1 MGRFGRNGMN
11 SGLVWAGFTIAV
23 VFLGFVGYHFAVRTL
38 RFVTLAVAAAVVVL
52 ITRYGITHP
61 ARGPTDLVNAFT
73 RGASELSAAFFQPLL
88 PGRHIPAP
96 GRIGWLVIIVALVF
110 AYRELE
116 VWAMRWQPPTV
127 DTSRLDSDEPGDQ
140 ERSAPG
146 GAGAGITDAQRSD
159 GFVAELRFRLQAVQ
173 VRAPAILPGDTMPNA
188 LASIAENSGIDGGGL
203 AGAIIRFVGMLWPN
217 PRRYRV
223 RFWVE
228 PTAEPTGRM
237 ERATTDR
244 RVTVN
249 LEDPQTGG
257 SIATNTLS
265 ARDLLHEGAS
275 AVAGYVAQQIFM
287 KDPTAPPWSVGS
299 FEGVDLAAM
308 LLARQRQVPPESL
321 EDAHLSR
328 RMQINILERAVSDS
342 PGAGVARYE
351 LAHLYDLEGY
361 HVRALRLHVINRSQ
375 YPRFWRGRY
384 RLGMSLEMIAN
395 PVLRIQDEEAAHMRE
410 ILRALDRCRVT
421 YDAERIYDKFLEER
435 LPGSLRGELPR
446 ALREELLIA
455 AQSELR
461 IVRRQLTLWRVIWA
475 MFCHR
480 DERMIR
486 RPYLRLR
493 ERQSF
498 HDGARVAE
506 LLVAVR
512 QSLLEE
518 KPGRARRDSHSAKR
532 AMKIVAAIT
541 GDSAAIQAVLNP
553 TAQNGPKPP
562 RQLGPNAE
570 RTRWLPWQR
579 RTPSWEAA
587 YNAACLYAALD
598 QERDHMAEQAV
609 VSLTRAVTNRD
620 RGAEPPW
627 DWISTDPDLAGL
639 RLSAQF
645 RRFLEDLWRKDY
657 PMENRK
663 SAHH

>member
-1 MGRFGRNGMN
+1 
-11 SGLVWAGFTIAV
+11 V
-23 VFLGFVGYHFAVRTL
+23 
-38 RFVTLAVAAAVVVL
+38 
-52 ITRYGITHP
+52 
-61 ARGPTDLVNAFT
+61 
-73 RGASELSAAFFQPLL
+73 
-88 PGRHIPAP
+88 
-96 GRIGWLVIIVALVF
+96 GWLVIIVFLAF

-127 DTSRLDSDEPGDQ
+127 DTSRLDGDQ
-140 ERSAPG
+140 PGAQESGAPG
-146 GAGAGITDAQRSD
+146 GPGGAITAGQRSD
-159 GFVAELRFRLQAVQ
+159 EFAAELRFRLRAVE
-173 VRAPAILPGDTMPNA
+173 VRTPAILPGDTMPNA

-223 RFWVE
+223 RFWIE
-228 PTAEPTGRM
+228 PAGRV
-237 ERATTDR
+237 ERATTSR

-257 SIATNTLS
+257 TIATNTLP
-265 ARDLLHEGAS
+265 ACDLSHEAAS

-308 LLARQRQVPPESL
+308 LLVKQQQVSPESVKDLLLSRQRK
-321 EDAHLSR
+321 
-328 RMQINILERAVSDS
+328 IGILEKAVSDS

-351 LAHLYDLEGY
+351 LAHLSDLAGY
-361 HVRALRLHVINRSQ
+361 HARALRLHAVNRSQ

-395 PVLRIQDEEAAHMRE
+395 PAFSIPDEEATDMRE
-410 ILRALDRCRVT
+410 SLSILDRCRVT
-421 YDAERIYDKFLEER
+421 RDAGRIYDEFARER
-435 LPGSLRGELPR
+435 LPGPLKEKRAD
-446 ALREELLIA
+446 ALRETLLAA
-455 AQSELR
+455 AQNELR

-498 HDGARVAE
+498 HDGACVAE

-512 QSLLEE
+512 RSLLEE
-518 KPGRARRDSHSAKR
+518 EPGRARRDSHSAKR
-532 AMKIVAAIT
+532 AMNIVAAIT

-553 TAQNGPKPP
+553 TAQYRPKPSRQPGPK
-562 RQLGPNAE
+562 AD

-587 YNAACLYAALD
+587 YNAACLYAALEQKSGYG
-598 QERDHMAEQAV
+598 QERDLARQAV
-609 VSLTRAVTNRD
+609 VSLVRAVTDRD
-620 RGAEPPW
+620 RGTEPPW
-627 DWISTDPDLAGL
+627 DWISTDPDLASL
-639 RLSAQF
+639 RSSGEFLS
-645 RRFLEDLWRKDY
+645 FLHDLQRKDY
-657 PMENRK
+657 PMAGPK

>member
-1 MGRFGRNGMN
+1 MN
-11 SGLVWAGFTIAV
+11 SALVWAGFVIAT
-23 VFLGFVGYHFAVRTL
+23 VFLGFVGYHFTVRTL
-38 RFVTLAVAAAVVVL
+38 RFVTLAVVAAMVVL
-52 ITRYGITHP
+52 ITRYGVTHP

-73 RGASELSAAFFQPLL
+73 RGAGELSAAFFQPLL

-127 DTSRLDSDEPGDQ
+127 DTSRLDGDQ
-140 ERSAPG
+140 PGAQESGAPG
-146 GAGAGITDAQRSD
+146 GPGGAITAGQRPD
-159 GFVAELRFRLQAVQ
+159 EFAAELRFRLRAVE
-173 VRAPAILPGDTMPNA
+173 VRMPAILPGDTMPNA

-223 RFWVE
+223 RFWIE
-228 PTAEPTGRM
+228 PAGRV
-237 ERATTDR
+237 ERATTSR

-257 SIATNTLS
+257 TIATNTLP
-265 ARDLLHEGAS
+265 ACDLSHEAAS
-275 AVAGYVAQQIFM
+275 AVAGDVAQQIFM

-308 LLARQRQVPPESL
+308 LLVKQQQVSPESVKDLLLSRQRKIE
-321 EDAHLSR
+321 
-328 RMQINILERAVSDS
+328 ILEKAVSDS

-351 LAHLYDLEGY
+351 LAHLSDLAGY
-361 HVRALRLHVINRSQ
+361 HARALRLHAINRSQ

-395 PVLRIQDEEAAHMRE
+395 PAFSIPDEEATDMRE
-410 ILRALDRCRVT
+410 SLSILDRCRVT
-421 YDAERIYDKFLEER
+421 RDAGRIYDEFARER
-435 LPGSLRGELPR
+435 LPGPLKEKRAD
-446 ALREELLIA
+446 ALREMLLAA
-455 AQSELR
+455 AQNELR

-498 HDGARVAE
+498 HDGACVAE

-512 QSLLEE
+512 RSLLEE
-518 KPGRARRDSHSAKR
+518 GNQSGPLLICGVSVLASA
-532 AMKIVAAIT
+532 
-541 GDSAAIQAVLNP
+541 L
-553 TAQNGPKPP
+553 
-562 RQLGPNAE
+562 
-570 RTRWLPWQR
+570 
-579 RTPSWEAA
+579 
-587 YNAACLYAALD
+587 
-598 QERDHMAEQAV
+598 
-609 VSLTRAVTNRD
+609 
-620 RGAEPPW
+620 
-627 DWISTDPDLAGL
+627 
-639 RLSAQF
+639 
-645 RRFLEDLWRKDY
+645 
-657 PMENRK
+657 
-663 SAHH
+663 

>member
-1 MGRFGRNGMN
+1 
-11 SGLVWAGFTIAV
+11 
-23 VFLGFVGYHFAVRTL
+23 
-38 RFVTLAVAAAVVVL
+38 
-52 ITRYGITHP
+52 
-61 ARGPTDLVNAFT
+61 
-73 RGASELSAAFFQPLL
+73 
-88 PGRHIPAP
+88 
-96 GRIGWLVIIVALVF
+96 
-110 AYRELE
+110 
-116 VWAMRWQPPTV
+116 
-127 DTSRLDSDEPGDQ
+127 
-140 ERSAPG
+140 
-146 GAGAGITDAQRSD
+146 
-159 GFVAELRFRLQAVQ
+159 
-173 VRAPAILPGDTMPNA
+173 MPNA

-228 PTAEPTGRM
+228 PTTEPMGRM

-257 SIATNTLS
+257 SIATNTLP
-265 ARDLLHEGAS
+265 ACDLLHEGAS

-287 KDPTAPPWSVGS
+287 KDPTVPPWSVGS
-299 FEGVDLAAM
+299 FDGVDLAAM
-308 LLARQRQVPPESL
+308 LLARQRQVPSESPK
-321 EDAHLSR
+321 DAHLSR
-328 RMQINILERAVSDS
+328 TMQINILEKAVSDS

-361 HVRALRLHVINRSQ
+361 HMKALRLHVINRSQ

-395 PVLRIQDEEAAHMRE
+395 PALRIHDEESADMRE
-410 ILRALDRCRVT
+410 ILRALDRCHVT
-421 YDAERIYDKFLEER
+421 SDAEGIYDRSLKER
-435 LPGSLRGELPR
+435 LPGSTRGNLSA
-446 ALREELLIA
+446 ALRQELLIA

-461 IVRRQLTLWRVIWA
+461 VVRRQLTLWRVIWA

-486 RPYLRLR
+486 MLYLRLR

-512 QSLLEE
+512 QSLLGEE
-518 KPGRARRDSHSAKR
+518 LAGARRDSHNAKR
-532 AMKIVAAIT
+532 AINIVAAIT
-541 GDSAAIQAVLNP
+541 GDSAAIQEALNP
-553 TAQNGPKPP
+553 TAQNRLKPP
-562 RQLGPNAE
+562 TKPGPNAE

-587 YNAACLYAALD
+587 YNAACVYAALGQKPRPD
-598 QERDHMAEQAV
+598 QERDRMAEQAV

-620 RGAEPPW
+620 REAEPPW
-627 DWISTDPDLAGL
+627 DWISNDPDLAGL
-639 RLSAQF
+639 RSSAQF
-645 RRFLEDLWRKDY
+645 RGFLEELWHKDY
-657 PMENRK
+657 PMANRQ
-663 SAHH
+663 SVHH